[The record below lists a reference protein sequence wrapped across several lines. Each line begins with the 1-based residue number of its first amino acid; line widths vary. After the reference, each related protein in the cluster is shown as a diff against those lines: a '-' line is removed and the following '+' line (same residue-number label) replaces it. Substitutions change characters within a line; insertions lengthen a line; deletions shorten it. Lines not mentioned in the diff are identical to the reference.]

1 MDKNRINSLDM
12 AKGIGIILV
21 VIGHSTFL
29 EENVLTWIS
38 SFHMPLFFVLSG
50 ILIRKK
56 NEESKKFSELVKR
69 KAKSILFPY
78 LTFSIIYLLIDL
90 VYLILKQ
97 DNRTIVD
104 LQRSGIEAVT
114 LYGMSVLWFLPALFF
129 GEVAFLLTR
138 KHSNRRNTIL
148 ITVAMAV
155 ITSFGAPL
163 FKEHY
168 PVLQSMPI
176 PWIGYFFTSILR
188 GCFGYLFISAGYFVA
203 DYLNNKEKVSRK
215 ELFLCVMCLLLSVAT
230 GLSNQ
235 RVDLHTLVIN
245 QPIFFFLA
253 ALSGSAFVILIC
265 NNIKYSKALSYL
277 GKNSLIIMVTHL
289 DCKVM
294 IVAINLSYFVKQY
307 VPLAGQSVFYI
318 CLTFFVLGIEL
329 VIIYV
334 MNTYL
339 PFILGRKR
347 KKTNRHLKVV
357 R

>member
-1 MDKNRINSLDM
+1 MDKNRISSLDM

-38 SFHMPLFFVLSG
+38 SFHMPLFFILSG

-56 NEESKKFSELVKR
+56 NEESIKIPELVKR
-69 KAKSILFPY
+69 KAKSILLPY
-78 LTFSIIYLLIDL
+78 LTFSIIYLLIDA

-97 DNRTIVD
+97 DNLTIVD

-129 GEVAFLLTR
+129 GEIAFLFTR
-138 KHSNRRNTIL
+138 KHSNKRNTIL
-148 ITVAMAV
+148 ITVAIAV
-155 ITSFGAPL
+155 ITSVGAPL

-168 PVLQSMPI
+168 PMFQSMPI
-176 PWIGYFFTSILR
+176 LWIGYFFTSILR
-188 GCFGYLFISAGYFVA
+188 GCFGYLFISAGYFA
-203 DYLNNKEKVSRK
+203 AEYLNSKEKVSRK
-215 ELFLCVMCLLLSVAT
+215 ELFLSVMCLLLSVAT

-245 QPIFFFLA
+245 QPIFYFLA

-265 NNIKYSKALSYL
+265 NNIKYSKELSYL
-277 GKNSLIIMVTHL
+277 GKNSLIIMATHL
-289 DCKVM
+289 DCQVM
-294 IVAINLSYFVKQY
+294 IVAINLSYFVNQYVTRAKQY
-307 VPLAGQSVFYI
+307 VFFI
-318 CLTFFVLGIEL
+318 CLTLFVLGIEL
-329 VIIYV
+329 AIIYV
-334 MNTYL
+334 INTYL